1 MLLNF
6 KTGLTY
12 GQGQQMSKN
21 NISKILEARG
31 DNSEKE
37 GLMKLASETAAEE
50 MGMQEFMNMKYEEQ
64 LREFKKN
71 NPGATEDDYK
81 EMIIR
86 LSLKDGGDVV
96 DLSKYRK
103 MKEPVEV
110 KKIDLASL
118 FTPGKTL
125 ASLSEKEKDVVNQ
138 LLRMTL
144 GKD

>member
-1 MLLNF
+1 
-6 KTGLTY
+6 
-12 GQGQQMSKN
+12 MSKN

-110 KKIDLASL
+110 KKIDLA
-118 FTPGKTL
+118 
-125 ASLSEKEKDVVNQ
+125 AD
-138 LLRMTL
+138 
-144 GKD
+144 

>member
-1 MLLNF
+1 
-6 KTGLTY
+6 
-12 GQGQQMSKN
+12 MSKN
-21 NISKILEARG
+21 NIAKILEARG
-31 DNSEKE
+31 DNTEKE
-37 GLMKLASETAAEE
+37 GLMKLASETLSEE
-50 MGMQEFMNMKYEEQ
+50 MSMQEFMEMKYDEGK
-64 LREFKKN
+64 REFLKN
-71 NPGATEDDYK
+71 NPGKTEDDYK

-86 LSLKDGGDVV
+86 LSLKDGGEVI

-125 ASLSEKEKDVVNQ
+125 SSLTEKEKDVVNQ

>member
-64 LREFKKN
+64 LREFLKN

>member
-1 MLLNF
+1 
-6 KTGLTY
+6 
-12 GQGQQMSKN
+12 MSKN

-37 GLMKLASETAAEE
+37 GLMKLASETLSEE
-50 MGMQEFMNMKYEEQ
+50 MGMQEFMDMKYYEQ
-64 LREFKKN
+64 LKEFLKN
-71 NPGATEDDYK
+71 NPGKTEDDYK
-81 EMIIR
+81 DMIIR
-86 LSLKDGGDVV
+86 LSLRDGGDVV

-103 MKEPVEV
+103 SKEPVEV

-125 ASLSEKEKDVVNQ
+125 ASLTNKEKDVVNQ

>member
-1 MLLNF
+1 
-6 KTGLTY
+6 
-12 GQGQQMSKN
+12 MSKN

-64 LREFKKN
+64 LREFLKN

-125 ASLSEKEKDVVNQ
+125 ASLTEKEKDVVNQ

-144 GKD
+144 SKD

>member
-1 MLLNF
+1 
-6 KTGLTY
+6 
-12 GQGQQMSKN
+12 MSKN

-31 DNSEKE
+31 DNSARKE
-37 GLMKLASETAAEE
+37 LKKLASETQSEE
-50 MGMQEFMNMKYEEQ
+50 LGLQGFMNMKYEEQ
-64 LREFKKN
+64 LRDYLKN

-86 LSLKDGGDVV
+86 LSLKDGGDVI

>member
-1 MLLNF
+1 
-6 KTGLTY
+6 
-12 GQGQQMSKN
+12 MSKN

-37 GLMKLASETAAEE
+37 ELMKLASETQSEE
-50 MGMQEFMNMKYEEQ
+50 LGLQEFMNMKYEEQ

-110 KKIDLASL
+110 KQIDLASL

-125 ASLSEKEKDVVNQ
+125 SSLTEKEKDVVNQ

>member
-1 MLLNF
+1 
-6 KTGLTY
+6 
-12 GQGQQMSKN
+12 MSKN

-37 GLMKLASETAAEE
+37 GLMKLASETQSEE
-50 MGMQEFMNMKYEEQ
+50 LGLQEFMNMKYEEQ
-64 LREFKKN
+64 LREFLKN
-71 NPGATEDDYK
+71 NPGKTEDDYK
-81 EMIIR
+81 DMIIR
-86 LSLKDGGDVV
+86 LSLKDGGDVI

-103 MKEPVEV
+103 SKEPVEV
-110 KKIDLASL
+110 KKIDLAGL

-125 ASLSEKEKDVVNQ
+125 ASLTSKEKDVVNQ

>member
-1 MLLNF
+1 M
-6 KTGLTY
+6 KT
-12 GQGQQMSKN
+12 KN
-21 NISKILEARG
+21 NV
-31 DNSEKE
+31 EKE
-37 GLMKLASETAAEE
+37 LPAKGDLSEREQLIKLASETAAEE

-64 LREFKKN
+64 LREFLKN

-125 ASLSEKEKDVVNQ
+125 SSLTEKEKDVVNQ

-144 GKD
+144 GTGKRCF

>member
-1 MLLNF
+1 
-6 KTGLTY
+6 
-12 GQGQQMSKN
+12 MSKN

-125 ASLSEKEKDVVNQ
+125 ASLTEKEKDVVNQ

>member
-1 MLLNF
+1 
-6 KTGLTY
+6 
-12 GQGQQMSKN
+12 MSKN

-64 LREFKKN
+64 LREFLKN

-110 KKIDLASL
+110 KQIDLASL

-125 ASLSEKEKDVVNQ
+125 ASLTDKEKDVVNQ
-138 LLRMTL
+138 MLRLTL
-144 GKD
+144 GKE

>member
-1 MLLNF
+1 
-6 KTGLTY
+6 
-12 GQGQQMSKN
+12 MSKN

-37 GLMKLASETAAEE
+37 GLMKLASETLSEE
-50 MGMQEFMNMKYEEQ
+50 LGMQEFMEMKYEEGK
-64 LREFKKN
+64 REFLKN
-71 NPGATEDDYK
+71 NPGKTEDDYK
-81 EMIIR
+81 DMIIR
-86 LSLKDGGDVV
+86 LSLSDGGSVI

-103 MKEPVEV
+103 SKEPVKIKE
-110 KKIDLASL
+110 IDLASL
-118 FTPGKTL
+118 FTPGRTL

>member
-1 MLLNF
+1 
-6 KTGLTY
+6 
-12 GQGQQMSKN
+12 MSKN

-64 LREFKKN
+64 LREFLKN

-125 ASLSEKEKDVVNQ
+125 ASLTDKEKDVVNQ
-138 LLRMTL
+138 MLRLTL
-144 GKD
+144 GKE

>member
-1 MLLNF
+1 
-6 KTGLTY
+6 
-12 GQGQQMSKN
+12 
-21 NISKILEARG
+21 
-31 DNSEKE
+31 
-37 GLMKLASETAAEE
+37 MKLASETQSEE
-50 MGMQEFMNMKYEEQ
+50 LGLQEFMNMKYEEQ
-64 LREFKKN
+64 LREFLKN

-81 EMIIR
+81 EKIIR
-86 LSLKDGGDVV
+86 LSLKDGGDVI

>member
-21 NISKILEARG
+21 NIAKILEARG
-31 DNSEKE
+31 DNTEKE
-37 GLMKLASETAAEE
+37 GLMKLASETLSEE
-50 MGMQEFMNMKYEEQ
+50 MSMQEFMEMKYDEGK
-64 LREFKKN
+64 REFLKN
-71 NPGATEDDYK
+71 NPGKTEDDYK

-86 LSLKDGGDVV
+86 LSLKDGGEVI

-125 ASLSEKEKDVVNQ
+125 ASLTSKEKDVVNQ

>member
-1 MLLNF
+1 
-6 KTGLTY
+6 
-12 GQGQQMSKN
+12 MSKN
-21 NISKILEARG
+21 NIAKILEARG
-31 DNSEKE
+31 DNTEKE
-37 GLMKLASETAAEE
+37 GLMKLASETLSEE
-50 MGMQEFMNMKYEEQ
+50 MSMQEFMEMKYDEGK
-64 LREFKKN
+64 REFLKN
-71 NPGATEDDYK
+71 NPGKTEDDYK

-86 LSLKDGGDVV
+86 LSLKDGGEVI

-125 ASLSEKEKDVVNQ
+125 SSLTSKEKDVVNQ